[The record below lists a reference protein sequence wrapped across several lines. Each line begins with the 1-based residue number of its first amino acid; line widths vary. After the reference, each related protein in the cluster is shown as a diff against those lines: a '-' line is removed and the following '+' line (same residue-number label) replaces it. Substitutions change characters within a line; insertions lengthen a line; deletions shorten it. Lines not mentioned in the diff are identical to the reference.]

1 VARTAAVL
9 VALLTFLAGVAGCAA
24 TPESEPDADGDDTA
38 GYPVT
43 LRHAYG
49 ETTLERRP
57 ERVLTWGWG
66 STDAALALGVVPA
79 AIPAATYGGNEEQV
93 LPWNAEKLAELGAET
108 PILISNPDGG
118 ATIPFEEIAAAAP
131 DVILAVYSGISAEE
145 YRKLSEIA
153 PTVAFPDQPWATPWQ
168 DLVTT
173 VGAALGR
180 SEQADRLLEQIAT
193 TIKDAGAEHPELAGK
208 SVIAIWD
215 DGQQLSVYKEIDPRV
230 VFLTDLG
237 LTVPPAV
244 AQVPEVEPGFYGNI
258 SYEKADLL
266 QSDLLLIYAE
276 TEEALRA
283 TLARPAVKNLEQ
295 IEQGRYAA
303 IVGQQLIAAGS
314 PPTALSLTWALD
326 EYVSRLSAAAKKV
339 S

>member
-1 VARTAAVL
+1 MVRTAAVI
-9 VALLTFLAGVAGCAA
+9 VALLTFLSGLVGCSS
-24 TPESEPDADGDDTA
+24 TPEPEPEA
-38 GYPVT
+38 GGGTGGFPVT
-43 LRHAYG
+43 LRHAFG
-49 ETTLERRP
+49 ETTLDGRP

-79 AIPAATYGGNEEQV
+79 AMPAATYGGNEDQV
-93 LPWNAEKLAELGAET
+93 LPWNAEKLAALGAET
-108 PILISNPDGG
+108 PILLSNPDGG

-153 PTVAFPDQPWATPWQ
+153 PTIAYPDQPWATPWQ
-168 DLVTT
+168 DVVTT

-180 SEQADRLLEQIAT
+180 TDQADQLLGEIAKAT
-193 TIKDAGAEHPELAGK
+193 KDAGAAHPELAGK
-208 SVIAIWD
+208 SVITIFD
-215 DGQQLSVYKEIDPRV
+215 DGQQLSIYKEIDPRV

-244 AQVPEVEPGFYGNI
+244 AEVPPVAPGFYGNI

-266 QSDLLLIYAE
+266 VSDVLLIYAE
-276 TEEALRA
+276 TEEGLQK
-283 TLARPAVKNLEQ
+283 TLAQPSVKNLDQ
-295 IEQGRYAA
+295 IKTGHYAA

-326 EYVSRLSAAAKKV
+326 EYVTKLSAAV
-339 S
+339 NDH